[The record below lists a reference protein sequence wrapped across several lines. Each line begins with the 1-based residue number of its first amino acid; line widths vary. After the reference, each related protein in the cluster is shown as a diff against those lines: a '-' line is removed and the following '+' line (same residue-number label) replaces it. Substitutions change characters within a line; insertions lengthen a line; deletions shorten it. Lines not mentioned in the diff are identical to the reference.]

1 MISNSSAS
9 PDNLSSLRNF
19 ALVYFNSD
27 IELNELTTNNKTYCF
42 DEIEERYK
50 WCPVEKEFWDGTGK
64 LTFSM
69 VLSLSLTQQ
78 ES

>member
-1 MISNSSAS
+1 MQNYRGD
-9 PDNLSSLRNF
+9 P
-19 ALVYFNSD
+19 V
-27 IELNELTTNNKTYCF
+27 
-42 DEIEERYK
+42 EERYK

-64 LTFSM
+64 LTFSL